1 MNSLLKYDK
10 RLVIYRTT
18 ISKYLS
24 AAILSRQVGHL
35 CGWMLVGVGVGVGVW
50 DRGVGGRAVHG
61 FFRGGHKP
69 EITAGTQDPL
79 PPPPPPKKKKKKK
92 KRGGGGTLLH

>member
-10 RLVIYRTT
+10 RLVIYRMT
-18 ISKYLS
+18 ISKDLS

-35 CGWMLVGVGVGVGVW
+35 CGWMLVGVGVGVW

-69 EITAGTQDPL
+69 EITAGTRDPLPPL
-79 PPPPPPKKKKKKK
+79 PPPPQKKE
-92 KRGGGGTLLH
+92 RNGGGGGGTLLH